1 MVIDKEIEKI
11 KDAINNLVYEK
22 TALRKA
28 YQYYHGYR
36 DAEQFKH
43 LEDNYGIGTPTSVS
57 FTPLI
62 KKHIDVLV
70 GEYMGINQ
78 DLKITCKDEGT
89 ISNIMRE
96 KQLQIDKE
104 VYEYLNKYV
113 QSKIIGAIISDKES
127 SIDPFIED
135 KIKEIKDSVEHGFVS
150 EYEIAAQNILKY
162 FSQSRSLD
170 MKRKVTEF
178 FTDILIGGSGYYRTY
193 PNENKT
199 NVCLEILNPLDT
211 FIERNPNSPY
221 LADSRRAVIRKWMT
235 KEDVLST
242 YRSEITDEAAKKIED
257 MITGVE
263 NSNSTSYIRYSG
275 GQSGE
280 KRPSTRTGILAG
292 LEAHPGL
299 PQDDSVYHG
308 GNHNLIE
315 VFEVE
320 WIEVDRKDGKQT
332 RHEGVQIGGEVYITR
347 GESDFIVRSADCPN
361 KCRLSVNG
369 IFFLDKNGDP
379 YSLMVNTMDL
389 QD

>member
-28 YQYYHGYR
+28 YQYYHGHR

-70 GEYMGINQ
+70 GEYMGLNQ
-78 DLKITCKDEGT
+78 DLKITCKDEST

-135 KIKEIKDSVEHGFVS
+135 KIKEIKDSVEHSFVS

-221 LADSRRAVIRKWMT
+221 LADSRRAVIRK
-235 KEDVLST
+235 
-242 YRSEITDEAAKKIED
+242 
-257 MITGVE
+257 
-263 NSNSTSYIRYSG
+263 
-275 GQSGE
+275 
-280 KRPSTRTGILAG
+280 
-292 LEAHPGL
+292 
-299 PQDDSVYHG
+299 
-308 GNHNLIE
+308 
-315 VFEVE
+315 
-320 WIEVDRKDGKQT
+320 
-332 RHEGVQIGGEVYITR
+332 
-347 GESDFIVRSADCPN
+347 
-361 KCRLSVNG
+361 
-369 IFFLDKNGDP
+369 
-379 YSLMVNTMDL
+379 
-389 QD
+389 